1 MDRVLLIDLF
11 NQLWRASIGFSAPK
25 TKVPLGYRDET
36 DQKYVLIYNFFR
48 NLRPLIELLS
58 PDKVFMV
65 SEGHP
70 KHRYELYADYKANR
84 IIKTA
89 EKKSLS
95 DRFQESKN
103 EIVRLFNYLPVT
115 FCRAADYEADD
126 TIASLCDNLNTE
138 HLTVLSSDSDY
149 IQLLQRGYKNIQ
161 IYNPIKKEYM
171 QSPQYPYVVWK
182 CLAGDKSDNIPSLL
196 GPKKAIATV
205 TNPDL
210 LKKFLAIE
218 ENRANFSI
226 NRKLIEFAN
235 VPDNEIEMV
244 EGIKNFAK
252 LRSEFTRMD
261 FQSMINPT
269 SWTKYCK
276 TFDCIKY

>member
-1 MDRVLLIDLF
+1 MDRVLLVDLF

-25 TKVPLGYRDET
+25 TKVSLGYRDET

>member
-1 MDRVLLIDLF
+1 MDKVLLIDLF

>member
-269 SWTKYCK
+269 SWDKYCK

>member
-1 MDRVLLIDLF
+1 MDKVLLIDLF

-269 SWTKYCK
+269 SWDKYCK

>member
-11 NQLWRASIGFSAPK
+11 NQLWRASIGFSVVK
-25 TKVPLGYRDET
+25 TKVPIGYRDET
-36 DQKYVLIYNFFR
+36 DQKYVLIYNFYR
-48 NLRPLIELLS
+48 NLRPLIELLK

-89 EKKSLS
+89 EKKSLL
-95 DRFQESKN
+95 DKFQDSKD
-103 EIVRLFNYLPVT
+103 EVIRLFNYLPVT

-126 TIASLCDNLNTE
+126 TIASLCENLKVEN
-138 HLTVLSSDSDY
+138 LTVLSSDSDY

-171 QSPQYPYVVWK
+171 KSPEYVYTVWK
-182 CLAGDKSDNIPSLL
+182 SLAGDKSDNIPSLL
-196 GPKKAIATV
+196 GPKKALATV

-210 LKKFLAIE
+210 FKKFLSIE

-226 NRKLIEFAN
+226 NRKLIEFAD

-244 EGIKNFAK
+244 EGVRNFAK
-252 LRSEFTRMD
+252 LRSEFARMD
-261 FQSMINPT
+261 FQSIINPT
-269 SWTKYCK
+269 SWEKYCK